1 LHLLNPDIA
10 RASASRDFAEAADSV
25 RKHGQVFLPA
35 RRVVCCHVAFDL
47 TGAGALSAQDPK
59 RMRPWAQVASG
70 RQRLR
75 RGMMVQVVPASYH
88 EEPKLAK
95 SFQAMPSLR
104 SPAASQQTAVALL
117 KEVLSRRK

>member
-25 RKHGQVFLPA
+25 RGWPGFL
-35 RRVVCCHVAFDL
+35 
-47 TGAGALSAQDPK
+47 AGAFRTGSEENAAMGSGCQ
-59 RMRPWAQVASG
+59 WAAKDYDG
-70 RQRLR
+70 D
-75 RGMMVQVVPASYH
+75 MMVQVVPASYH

-95 SFQAMPSLR
+95 SFQAMPGLG